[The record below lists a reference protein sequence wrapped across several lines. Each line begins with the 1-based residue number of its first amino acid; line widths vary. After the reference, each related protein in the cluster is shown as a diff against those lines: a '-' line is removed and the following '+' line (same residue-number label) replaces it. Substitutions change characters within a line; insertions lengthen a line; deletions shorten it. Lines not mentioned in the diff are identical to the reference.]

1 MDNLWKWI
9 MRLNAKAFCLVAI
22 LFFMGVA
29 GFCAWLYTHPPAP
42 VKDGGDG
49 KPPEPVPARG
59 IGTLDFVTN
68 QLTAEALVIPVDP
81 FRPTIE
87 AIFTNET
94 ERAAFLKALKAAQ
107 ASAAGI
113 AEGTAGAKKEDPF
126 AHLRKKAAVP
136 GGLVGPNGKPMVI
149 PKLSFMGFFQ
159 RPDGKQAALFYDS
172 AENTTVFYDTGKQI
186 HGVDIMGANVREAE
200 IRFPDGTTRKLEI
213 GGSVELA
220 PEPAKD
226 PPKKAAPVKPAAGKP
241 GAVAAGKADA
251 KKPKPAQQKGLQKK
265 AVQQKAAQQKVA
277 QQKPALQK
285 KAEK

>member
-9 MRLNAKAFCLVAI
+9 MRLNATAFCLVAI
-22 LFFMGVA
+22 LFFMGIA
-29 GFCAWLYTHPPAP
+29 GFCAWQYTHPPAS

-49 KPPEPVPARG
+49 NPPELVPTRG

-68 QLTAEALVIPVDP
+68 QLTAETLAIPVDP

-107 ASAAGI
+107 AAATGI
-113 AEGTAGAKKEDPF
+113 AGANAAGAKKEDPF

-172 AENTTVFYDTGKQI
+172 AENTTVFYDAGKQI

-226 PPKKAAPVKPAAGKP
+226 PPKKAAPAKP
-241 GAVAAGKADA
+241 AAGKADA

-265 AVQQKAAQQKVA
+265 ALQPKAAR
-277 QQKPALQK
+277 
-285 KAEK
+285 

>member
-1 MDNLWKWI
+1 MDRLWKWI
-9 MRLNAKAFCLVAI
+9 MRLNAAAFCLAAA

-29 GFCAWLYTHPPAP
+29 GFCAWQYTHPPAP

-49 KPPEPVPARG
+49 KPPELVPAWA

-107 ASAAGI
+107 AAAAGI
-113 AEGTAGAKKEDPF
+113 AGGASAAGAKKEDPF

-172 AENTTVFYDTGKQI
+172 AENTTVFYDAGKQI
-186 HGVDIMGANVREAE
+186 HGVDILGANVREAE

-265 AVQQKAAQQKVA
+265 AVQQKAAQQK
-277 QQKPALQK
+277 PALQK
-285 KAEK
+285 KAGK

>member
-22 LFFMGVA
+22 LFFAGVA
-29 GFCAWLYTHPPAP
+29 GFCAWQYTHPPAP

-49 KPPEPVPARG
+49 KPPEPVPAWG

-68 QLTAEALVIPVDP
+68 QLTAEALAIPVDP

-107 ASAAGI
+107 AAAAGI
-113 AEGTAGAKKEDPF
+113 AGGANAAGAKKEDPF
-126 AHLRKKAAVP
+126 ANLRKKAAVP

-172 AENTTVFYDTGKQI
+172 AENTTVFYDAGKQI
-186 HGVDIMGANVREAE
+186 HGVDILSANVREAE

-213 GGSVELA
+213 GGSVELP
-220 PEPAKD
+220 PEPAKT
-226 PPKKAAPVKPAAGKP
+226 PPKKAAPAKPAAGKP
-241 GAVAAGKADA
+241 G
-251 KKPKPAQQKGLQKK
+251 
-265 AVQQKAAQQKVA
+265 
-277 QQKPALQK
+277 
-285 KAEK
+285 